1 MTHLFHVGEPA
12 STRADGPLA
21 ARPGEARASAGPGGV
36 QIVVAVEEPGE
47 VEREAVETG
56 AISLGV
62 ADSPEPAGSPTSR
75 GRGAILVQVG
85 EPGRPGYVEA
95 TAEVE
100 AGVWWGADVELA
112 LCDGRG
118 VVRAVRRF
126 RGPMAGPADAKPL
139 DATVSDGVPLE
150 PGRGDR

>member
-21 ARPGEARASAGPGGV
+21 ARPGEARATAGPGGV

-47 VEREAVETG
+47 AERAAVEAG

-62 ADSPEPAGSPTSR
+62 ADRPGPSGGSAGS

-112 LCDGRG
+112 LCDRRG

-126 RGPMAGPADAKPL
+126 RGPMVGPAGAEPADATVPDDGPL
-139 DATVSDGVPLE
+139 DS
-150 PGRGDR
+150 GRADS

>member
-47 VEREAVETG
+47 AERAAVEVG
-56 AISLGV
+56 SISLGV
-62 ADSPEPAGSPTSR
+62 ADSPESTGSPAGS
-75 GRGAILVQVG
+75 GWGAILVQVG
-85 EPGRPGYVEA
+85 EPGRLGYVEA

-126 RGPMAGPADAKPL
+126 RGPMAGPVDAKPASATAS
-139 DATVSDGVPLE
+139 DAE
-150 PGRGDR
+150 PPKSERGDR

>member
-21 ARPGEARASAGPGGV
+21 ARPGEARATAGPGGV
-36 QIVVAVEEPGE
+36 QIVVAVVDPGE
-47 VEREAVETG
+47 AEREAVETG

-62 ADSPEPAGSPTSR
+62 ADDPEPTGGSAGS
-75 GRGAILVQVG
+75 GRGAILVQIG
-85 EPGRPGYVEA
+85 EPRRPGYVEA

-126 RGPMAGPADAKPL
+126 RGPMVGPTDSKPANATVPGNGPL
-139 DATVSDGVPLE
+139 DS
-150 PGRGDR
+150 GRTDS

>member
-12 STRADGPLA
+12 STWPDGPLA

-47 VEREAVETG
+47 PERRAVEAG
-56 AISLGV
+56 PVSLGV
-62 ADSPEPAGSPTSR
+62 ADRP
-75 GRGAILVQVG
+75 GRAALLVRAG
-85 EPGRPGYVEA
+85 EPGRPGHLEA
-95 TAEVE
+95 AAEIE
-100 AGVWWGADVELA
+100 AGIWWGADVELA

-126 RGPMAGPADAKPL
+126 QGPDAGPADRP
-139 DATVSDGVPLE
+139 SSE
-150 PGRGDR
+150 